1 MQRDL
6 ALIVSPSVDIS
17 FENLQFVQM
26 LFWNL
31 DKNILQCNTNALK
44 RNLDKH
50 IFAMQH
56 TPSPPR
62 GLPSLLQILRRRPR
76 SESQLQ
82 LEASRPSDLTAV
94 SLFLILSVSSVSR
107 GPG

>member
-1 MQRDL
+1 MFLR
-6 ALIVSPSVDIS
+6 
-17 FENLQFVQM
+17 
-26 LFWNL
+26 NL

-82 LEASRPSDLTAV
+82 LEASRPSDMTTDQDPRSFIFLFQFLYFLEGSRLSDLTV
-94 SLFLILSVSSVSR
+94 VSR
-107 GPG
+107 PTI